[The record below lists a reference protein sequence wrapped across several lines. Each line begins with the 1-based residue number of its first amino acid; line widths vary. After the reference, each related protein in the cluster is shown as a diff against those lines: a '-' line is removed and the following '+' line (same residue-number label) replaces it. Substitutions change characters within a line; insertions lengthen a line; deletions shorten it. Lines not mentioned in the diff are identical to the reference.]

1 MKKLMFMSVFLFLAA
16 CIYSARQSDANKSV
30 ENYIRRMLDNPK
42 YLEPVAFSVLEKHRY
57 TTALDSSLNYAH
69 IRGDDYKK
77 MEKYVDSEN
86 NQRPDIATRNVGQLD
101 SIEKN
106 KLTYYTLNYSFRVDS
121 MGHKKLKKYHFEL
134 DTAFN
139 VIKAM
144 DITYGNDTKREEQ

>member
-1 MKKLMFMSVFLFLAA
+1 MFVPVFLLAA
-16 CIYSARQSDANKSV
+16 CIYSARQSDANRAV
-30 ENYIRRMLDNPK
+30 ENYIRRMLDNPR
-42 YLEPVAFSVLEKHRY
+42 YLEPVAFSVLEQHRY

-69 IRGDDYKK
+69 IHGDDYKK

-134 DTAFN
+134 DTAYN
-139 VIKAM
+139 VLKAV
-144 DITYGNDTKREEQ
+144 DITYGRDTKQED